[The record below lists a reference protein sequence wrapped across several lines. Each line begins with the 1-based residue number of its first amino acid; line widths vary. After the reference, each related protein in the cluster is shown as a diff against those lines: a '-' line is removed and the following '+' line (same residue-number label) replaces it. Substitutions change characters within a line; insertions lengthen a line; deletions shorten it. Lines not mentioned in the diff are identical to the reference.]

1 MASTSIT
8 VPAPVQ
14 AIRQDSVLPT
24 AEGATLPRPSDLA
37 RIGTFQR
44 EQSMTIS
51 GAPQTVEND
60 SEKALKPTH
69 SDVYDRFSPRRK
81 SIINAIVS
89 FAALLAREFI

>member
-1 MASTSIT
+1 MASTSNT

-24 AEGATLPRPSDLA
+24 AEGATIPRPSDLA
-37 RIGTFQR
+37 RIGTFQC
-44 EQSMTIS
+44 EQLTTIS
-51 GAPQTVEND
+51 GAPPTVQND
-60 SEKALKPTH
+60 SEKALKPTPN
-69 SDVYDRFSPRRK
+69 DVYDRFSPRRK

>member
-1 MASTSIT
+1 MASTSNT

-44 EQSMTIS
+44 EQLTTIS
-51 GAPQTVEND
+51 APQTVEND
-60 SEKALKPTH
+60 SEKALKPTP